1 MLRKPHVVQAIRQAI
16 TDELGGDL
24 AAKALQVPRQI
35 IDNKGAF
42 FGTSARAAANAWGAV
57 NPRPGR
63 TEPLARRPTN
73 QWPEVEAR

>member
-1 MLRKPHVVQAIRQAI
+1 MLRKPHVAQAIRQAI

-42 FGTSARAAANAWGAV
+42 LAPARELPRMHGETSIPGQDVANDPPGA
-57 NPRPGR
+57 PR
-63 TEPLARRPTN
+63 TN
-73 QWPEVEAR
+73 GQK